1 VHSPDTQKIL
11 SQLEKEDFFTFLGAY
26 SEVS

>member
-1 VHSPDTQKIL
+1 MKSKDTQTIL

-26 SEVS
+26 SEVF